1 MTSVQDDGGTTASP
15 PVAAG
20 DPGDAGERDEAHEPG
35 ASTVPDAASDA
46 GAPVELAAATD
57 PGPGADPEPGAR
69 VELAAATD
77 PGTGAEP
84 EPGAGIELAA
94 ATDPVAPAGS
104 GTSDGDDGDDGDDD
118 AAAAARRYTPP
129 PSPAYAE
136 QPTPVIRYTRPDPEV
151 PTGSAADEATGE
163 RVGGRSSAA
172 DRSVRRGR
180 QLLTAGSLLLGAA
193 GGTAAAVVVTGGG
206 GASYAFGEIA
216 AVRGEPVVV
225 VGESTG
231 DTRPL
236 EVGETVEA
244 GWLVQLPDD
253 AAVTVELDG
262 GGIARFD
269 SGARFTVVDR
279 GAGAPTGRQPDRS
292 IEVTDGRAWIN
303 PGGSGS
309 GAVEVRLPAGAAGSD
324 GNPVAIDCTA
334 ACTVEAPA
342 GGVTVTTGTGGEAH
356 AATPVADEVVTL
368 DRAGGAGVQFASE
381 PSAWAQ
387 QNLAADADAGLPE
400 PQPDDRPGI
409 RATAVLDG
417 DLAVSIEVVGAPS
430 GDAIPQALRYQAGET
445 YALDLAADGSACT
458 STSCRVPI
466 TAADG
471 AAGSAQVADGSV
483 ALTLSQPIDCYDETY
498 TSVVVPGI
506 GTTTVAAT
514 LEVTGVAHDGD
525 RWLVDAVDGS
535 GTVAATLSTAC
546 NAGDTLGTST
556 SEVAITGR

>member
-1 MTSVQDDGGTTASP
+1 MTSVQDDGGTPASP
-15 PVAAG
+15 PGAAG
-20 DPGDAGERDEAHEPG
+20 EAGERDAAHDPE
-35 ASTVPDAASDA
+35 ASTGPDPANDA
-46 GAPVELAAATD
+46 DAPVEPASPTDPDPPADPDTHVEPAASTDLAA
-57 PGPGADPEPGAR
+57 P
-69 VELAAATD
+69 AATS
-77 PGTGAEP
+77 
-84 EPGAGIELAA
+84 AGDGRAGDDE
-94 ATDPVAPAGS
+94 VAP
-104 GTSDGDDGDDGDDD
+104 
-118 AAAAARRYTPP
+118 ARRYTPP

-136 QPTPVIRYTRPDPEV
+136 QPTPVIRYTRPDPDV
-151 PTGSAADEATGE
+151 PAGGATRERGATG
-163 RVGGRSSAA
+163 SSAA
-172 DRSVRRGR
+172 DRSVRRSR
-180 QLLTAGSLLLGAA
+180 QLLVAGSLLLGAA
-193 GGTAAAVVVTGGG
+193 GATAAAVVVTAGGDT
-206 GASYAFGEIA
+206 SYAFGKIA

-231 DTRPL
+231 DSRPL

-244 GWLVQLPDD
+244 GWVVQLPGD

-269 SGARFTVVDR
+269 SGARFTVADR
-279 GAGAPTGRQPDRS
+279 GADSPAGRQPDRA

-303 PGGSGS
+303 PGGRGS
-309 GAVEVRLPAGAAGSD
+309 DAVEVRLPAGAAGSD
-324 GNPVAIDCTA
+324 GNPVAVDCTA

-342 GGVTVTTGTGGEAH
+342 GGVTVTTGNGGEVH

-368 DRAGGAGVQFASE
+368 HRAGGVGVQFASG
-381 PSAWAQ
+381 PSEWAQ
-387 QNLAADADAGLPE
+387 HNLAEDADAGLPE
-400 PQPDDRPGI
+400 PQADDRPGI
-409 RATAVLDG
+409 RDTAILDG

-430 GDAIPQALRYQAGET
+430 GDPIPEALRYQAGET
-445 YALDLAADGSACT
+445 YALDLDADGSACT
-458 STSCRVPI
+458 STTCRVPI

-471 AAGSAQVADGSV
+471 AAGSAQVAGGSV

-535 GTVAATLSTAC
+535 GTVAAALATAC

-556 SEVAITGR
+556 SEVVVTGR